1 MNQGFTLIELVA
13 VLLLV
18 GVLVASSMVS
28 LIPVAEGLVLARQNA
43 AILRKNRLAFAR
55 LSREFSAI
63 TEVVAG
69 NSRAIQYVFWD
80 ASRNAFNRTLSWS
93 GTSGDPLLLD
103 NVPLTDDVANFQ
115 LQYLSGKSYAPTN
128 PASAEVI
135 ELSMQSQISTTA
147 LVLRL
152 SPRTVLFQME
162 ADE

>member
-1 MNQGFTLIELVA
+1 MKRGFTLIELVA

-28 LIPVAEGLVLARQNA
+28 LIPVAEGLVVARQNA
-43 AILRKNRLAFAR
+43 VILRKSRLAFAR

-69 NSRAIQYVFWD
+69 NSHSIQYVFWD

-93 GTSGDPLLLD
+93 GTSGDPLRLN
-103 NVPLTDDVANFQ
+103 NVPLMDDVADFR
-115 LQYLSGKSYAPTN
+115 LQYLSWTNSAINPTN
-128 PASAEVI
+128 APVI
-135 ELSMQSQISTTA
+135 ELSLRGIAMSSA

-152 SPRTVLFQME
+152 SPRNVLFLE
-162 ADE
+162 RELSE

>member
-28 LIPVAEGLVLARQNA
+28 LIPVAEGLMVARQNA
-43 AILRKNRLAFAR
+43 VILRKSRLACAR

-69 NSRAIQYVFWD
+69 DSHSIQYVFWD
-80 ASRNAFNRTLSWS
+80 AARNAFNRTLSWS

-103 NVPLTDDVANFQ
+103 NVPLTDDVADFR
-115 LQYLSGKSYAPTN
+115 LHYLSGESYAPTN
-128 PASAEVI
+128 PASAPVI
-135 ELSMQSQISTTA
+135 ELSLQSLAMSTA
-147 LVLRL
+147 LVLRM
-152 SPRTVLFQME
+152 SPRNVLFREVPEQ
-162 ADE
+162 